1 MVLKKLYKIFP
12 FCDISIYS
20 VSYGGTQ
27 HLIISR
33 FLAFATKSCVI
44 FFNFP
49 VQGKTP
55 VTFKFS
61 TKARNWL
68 IIKVVLVEGSLF
80 TVWI

>member
-1 MVLKKLYKIFP
+1 MVLRKLYKIFP
-12 FCDISIYS
+12 FCNILIYS

-27 HLIISR
+27 HLIISH
-33 FLAFATKSCVI
+33 FLASASKSCVI
-44 FFNFP
+44 FFNFS

-55 VTFKFS
+55 VTFKVS

-68 IIKVVLVEGSLF
+68 IIKVVLVGGSLF